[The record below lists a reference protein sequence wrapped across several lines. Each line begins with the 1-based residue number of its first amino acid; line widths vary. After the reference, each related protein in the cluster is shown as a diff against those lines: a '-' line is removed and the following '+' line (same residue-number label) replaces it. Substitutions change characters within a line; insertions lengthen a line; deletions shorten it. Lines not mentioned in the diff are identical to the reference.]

1 MDQTA
6 RRGDEQQHDECGT
19 HHLGRGEQRLPR
31 HRGGEAGLVEHA
43 LVAPR
48 EVGRQTTPE
57 PDSNRKG
64 AILPA
69 PALAQQFSECVA
81 GVGCRLGRRA
91 VADAPGLV
99 AREHDLIAENAVL
112 GKKHDPLERSDRVE
126 TAQIGVKRPLAAG
139 FGRRRAHRAPAK
151 DAELARDDAQVAR
164 GDLGRPS
171 DGLLHHEV
179 HVLPDG
185 KRAGAAA
192 GRRRQDAAG
201 GGGDVRLVRHIG
213 DQFRDCARP
222 DDRPG
227 IELIDQVGDEGGA
240 DPLEKEGMRME
251 LAAILILD
259 ADGKTDFAREPAID
273 PKARHDI
280 VDALP

>member
-6 RRGDEQQHDECGT
+6 RRGEEQQHDECGT
-19 HHLGRGEQRLPR
+19 HHLGRGEQPLPR
-31 HRGGEAGLVEHA
+31 HRGGEAGFVEHA

-48 EVGRQTTPE
+48 KIGRHMAPE
-57 PDSNRKG
+57 PEANRKR
-64 AILPA
+64 AVLPA
-69 PALAQQFSECVA
+69 PALPKQFSERVA
-81 GVGCRLGRRA
+81 GVGRRLRLGA
-91 VADAPGLV
+91 IPDAPGLV
-99 AREHDLIAENAVL
+99 AREHDLIAEYAVL

-139 FGRRRAHRAPAK
+139 FGGRRAHRAPAK

-201 GGGDVRLVRHIG
+201 GGGDVRPRPPCRRPVSRLRQPRRPSRH
-213 DQFRDCARP
+213 RA
-222 DDRPG
+222 DRPG
-227 IELIDQVGDEGGA
+227 RGRGRGRSIGKRGHENGA
-240 DPLEKEGMRME
+240 CRDS
-251 LAAILILD
+251 D
-259 ADGKTDFAREPAID
+259 S
-273 PKARHDI
+273 
-280 VDALP
+280 